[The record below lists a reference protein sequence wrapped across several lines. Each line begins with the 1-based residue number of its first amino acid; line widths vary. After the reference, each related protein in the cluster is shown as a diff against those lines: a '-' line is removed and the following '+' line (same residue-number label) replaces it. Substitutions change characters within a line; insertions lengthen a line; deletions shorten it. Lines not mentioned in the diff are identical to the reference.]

1 MCGSQPG
8 NSGGAKI
15 LKKKPKNS
23 ACYLLTSSGNYAVFG

>member
-1 MCGSQPG
+1 VL
-8 NSGGAKI
+8 KF